1 METRNR
7 KVFGVYKD
15 TAEAQRAVEEL
26 LNLGYG
32 SDEIS
37 VLSKHTDDLEVI
49 EGADTATEA
58 GLKGGAVTGATIGGL
73 GGLLAGLGA
82 LAIPGIG
89 PILAAG
95 PLAAAL
101 TGALAGGALGGTIG
115 TLGGALIDAGMTEE
129 DARYVDERFQDGDI
143 IVYVD
148 SDEARFDDVSRTL
161 NYSDRSGLYAPT
173 SGLNPDPDLMAEAA
187 DVGNYSGRDLSDDV
201 LRSGLPDEDIVND
214 PLMKDPVGGTGT
226 LGSDDLGVAKPDP
239 VKPVYDSERSGK
251 DYVGGERIPN
261 DNLTEHDKFRD
272 AIQTERPDRDY
283 ANAMAGAGRVN
294 PVDPTVPTGYT
305 GEEFKPIQEEPFM
318 NNQDNARHEADRLG
332 RDPLEKAKDWV
343 EDKVEDVKEAFD
355 GDGRNDLGED
365 VDRMGD
371 KVHDKTIEARHEAE
385 ETLEKI
391 ERRIDNAG
399 EPLEDAQN
407 WAGDRVSE
415 AKHEA
420 EETIEKIKHHIDD

>member
-32 SDEIS
+32 SEEIS
-37 VLSKHTDDLEVI
+37 VLSKHKDDLEVI

-101 TGALAGGALGGTIG
+101 TGALAGGAIGGTIG
-115 TLGGALIDAGMTEE
+115 TLGGALIDAGMSED
-129 DARYVDERFQDGDI
+129 DARYVDERFQEGDI

-148 SDEARFDDVSRTL
+148 SDEARIDDVSRTL
-161 NYSDRSGLYAPT
+161 NYSDRGGLYEPT
-173 SGLNPDPDLMAEAA
+173 SGLNPDVDLMNEAA
-187 DVGNYSGRDLSDDV
+187 DVENYSGRDLSGELD
-201 LRSGLPDEDIVND
+201 RSGLPDENFVND

-226 LGSDDLGVAKPDP
+226 LGSDDLGTAKPDP
-239 VKPVYDSERSGK
+239 VKPVYDNERFGE
-251 DYVGGERIPN
+251 DYVGGERIPT

-272 AIQTERPDRDY
+272 KVQSDRDY
-283 ANAMAGAGRVN
+283 ASAMAGAGRVN
-294 PVDPTVPTGYT
+294 PVDPTIPTGYT

-318 NNQDNARHEADRLG
+318 DNKDNARHEADRLG
-332 RDPLEKAKDWV
+332 RNPFEKAKDWV
-343 EDKVEDVKEAFD
+343 EDKVDDVKEAFD

-365 VDRMGD
+365 VERFGD
-371 KVHDKTIEARHEAE
+371 KVHDKTIEARHEVE
-385 ETLEKI
+385 KTVEKI

-399 EPLEDAQN
+399 EPLEDVQN
-407 WAGDRVSE
+407 WAGDKVSE

-420 EETIEKIKHHIDD
+420 EETIEKVKHHVDE